1 MNIRKLTRSPLLL
14 AASVGLLVCAFAV
27 DAATA
32 CPSCKEALASD
43 GGDKIAGYFW
53 SILFMMSMPFT
64 LLGGFS
70 TYMYV
75 LVRRARAAAG
85 NAGRHDAYAGSNS
98 TEELIDV

>member
-1 MNIRKLTRSPLLL
+1 MNVRKLTRSPLLL
-14 AASVGLLVCAFAV
+14 ATIMGLFVCVFAADV
-27 DAATA
+27 ATA

-75 LVRRARAAAG
+75 LVRRTRAAAG
-85 NAGRHDAYAGSNS
+85 NAGPTDAYAESKS
-98 TEELIDV
+98 TEELTDV